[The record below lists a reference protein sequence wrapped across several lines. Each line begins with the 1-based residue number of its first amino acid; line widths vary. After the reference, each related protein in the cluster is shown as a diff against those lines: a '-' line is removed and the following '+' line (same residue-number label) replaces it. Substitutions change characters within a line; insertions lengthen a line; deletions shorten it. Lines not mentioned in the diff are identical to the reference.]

1 MRNVESA
8 PVVPRLAA
16 TVMLVRPD
24 PISGVAV
31 YMTRRSA
38 RSRFVPDA
46 YVFPGGAVDDED
58 RDLAAAST
66 MHGSAGAMAPELA
79 AAAIR
84 ELFEEAGI
92 LLARDADGVA
102 ISPSA
107 AELAEL
113 RAERVGGVRFDE
125 LLARRGLV
133 PDAGALFYYSNWIT
147 PVTEPRRFDTH
158 FFVARA
164 PEDQVAAADAVE
176 VHDGTWLAPAEAI
189 ARGDRGEMT
198 IIFPTRKHLE
208 RLAAFAD
215 VEAVLAHARE
225 RSVAPVMPI
234 ERPDGTFA
242 FAVDND
248 TW

>member
-1 MRNVESA
+1 
-8 PVVPRLAA
+8 
-16 TVMLVRPD
+16 MLVRPD
-24 PISGVAV
+24 SAHGICV

-46 YVFPGGAVDDED
+46 YVFPGGAVDPED
-58 RDLAAAST
+58 REV
-66 MHGSAGAMAPELA
+66 AGAGAIHGTAGAIAPELA
-79 AAAIR
+79 AAALR

-92 LLARDADGVA
+92 LFARDATGA
-102 ISPSA
+102 LA
-107 AELAEL
+107 ATEPDML
-113 RAERVGGVRFDE
+113 RALREERAAGTRFDA
-125 LLARRGLV
+125 LLARHGFV
-133 PDAGALFYYSNWIT
+133 PDASALFYYSNWIT

-158 FFVARA
+158 FFIARA
-164 PEDQVAAADAVE
+164 PEGQIAAADAVE
-176 VHDGTWLAPAEAI
+176 VHDGTWIAPVDAL

-208 RLAAFAD
+208 RLAAFDD
-215 VEAVLAHARE
+215 VDALLEHARA